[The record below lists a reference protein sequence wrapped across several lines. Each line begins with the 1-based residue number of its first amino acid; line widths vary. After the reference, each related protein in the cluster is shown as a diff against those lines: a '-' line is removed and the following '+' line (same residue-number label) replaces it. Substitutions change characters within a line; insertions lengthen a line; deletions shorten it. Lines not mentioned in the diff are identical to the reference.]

1 MMSNEG
7 GTTTD
12 RNYDGDSERV
22 QSTSGNLIRGADAKD
37 PTSKPIPEVED
48 DSISTPDGA
57 STGDTTTSSSAAIQ
71 VANLQAS
78 FAEQTAAEMQQIVD
92 WYAENKTKDR
102 RTKVSQSHA
111 LKDNPLACLDDS
123 DREEDTKHQQSTT
136 ARKNNTSKRCSSTK
150 EDEPSLFPPPKI
162 KRHYMQE
169 QSSVILTTD
178 GVDASEILPSLAS
191 TPSAGDYLS
200 EAQQQNDEIDHLLE
214 KTKCM
219 ADVVHEYYERSS
231 PSGTTDDDN
240 CAQASLGGAS
250 TTSKKTQQRSISS
263 TTTSSSREQS
273 RRRYY
278 HATPKSQTGISTEM
292 ELVLFVLVPVLLA
305 IIVGM
310 VWKIYNGS
318 SDLLADIA
326 GSGLAAITT
335 DTRLKIEI
343 HE

>member
-1 MMSNEG
+1 MSNEG

-12 RNYDGDSERV
+12 RNYDGESERV
-22 QSTSGNLIRGADAKD
+22 QSTSGNLTRGADAKD
-37 PTSKPIPEVED
+37 PTSKPIHEVED
-48 DSISTPDGA
+48 DSITKPDGA
-57 STGDTTTSSSAAIQ
+57 STGDTTTSSSDAIQ

-78 FAEQTAAEMQQIVD
+78 FAEKTAAEMQQIVD
-92 WYAENKTKDR
+92 WYAENKSKDH
-102 RTKVSQSHA
+102 RTKVSQNHA

-123 DREEDTKHQQSTT
+123 DPEEDARHQQSTT
-136 ARKNNTSKRCSSTK
+136 APKNNTSKRCSSSE

-169 QSSVILTTD
+169 QSSVTNGD
-178 GVDASEILPSLAS
+178 DASEILPSLAS

-200 EAQQQNDEIDHLLE
+200 EAQQQNDEINQLLE

-231 PSGTTDDDN
+231 SSGITVDDN
-240 CAQASLGGAS
+240 CAQASRGSAS
-250 TTSKKTQQRSISS
+250 VTSKKQQGSISS
-263 TTTSSSREQS
+263 TTTTLTSREQS
-273 RRRYY
+273 RRRYH
-278 HATPKSQTGISTEM
+278 HATPKSPSGISTEM
-292 ELVLFVLVPVLLA
+292 ELVLWVLVPVLLA
-305 IIVGM
+305 IIAGM